1 MRACVLTSFGSAEAL
16 QVQEIADPIPG
27 PGEVL
32 IDVRAAGVTYADLLV
47 IEGKYQMLP
56 QLPFVPGKE
65 VGGIVRTVGPGV
77 ERFKP
82 GMRVLAF
89 AQLGSYA
96 ERVSVAQASCF
107 VLPDTMSYSDAAAM
121 GIAYQTAYFALM
133 DRGQY
138 RSGESVL
145 ITGASG
151 GVGLAAVQ
159 LAKAKGATVLAG
171 LATPRKA
178 AAVTANGADYII
190 DLSRPD
196 IGKSL
201 REQVH
206 AVTQRRGVD
215 IVLDMVGAD
224 VFDAALRA
232 LAWRGRAV
240 VIGFAGE
247 RIPTVKTNY
256 LLIKNIATSGL
267 NWDSC
272 VQYARSET
280 AAAQQELFALY
291 VAGKL
296 KPAIMETFALADIA
310 RAFRRISRR
319 EVVGRILIEL
329 GT

>member
-196 IGKSL
+196 IGK
-201 REQVH
+201 
-206 AVTQRRGVD
+206 
-215 IVLDMVGAD
+215 
-224 VFDAALRA
+224 
-232 LAWRGRAV
+232 
-240 VIGFAGE
+240 
-247 RIPTVKTNY
+247 
-256 LLIKNIATSGL
+256 
-267 NWDSC
+267 
-272 VQYARSET
+272 
-280 AAAQQELFALY
+280 
-291 VAGKL
+291 
-296 KPAIMETFALADIA
+296 
-310 RAFRRISRR
+310 
-319 EVVGRILIEL
+319 
-329 GT
+329 